1 MRKVGLYTKSSRG
14 QFDCV
19 RCADQIVAKQK
30 YYEWTLG
37 GQFVRC
43 HEFHGSHT
51 ACDLLTYTDGGKQA
65 AGFNEYKDCT
75 VRALACALDL
85 PYDEAH
91 EYLRLKGRKD
101 RKGFHCQPVF
111 NTYNRNGKMLVGDS
125 PKIRFKWDDAI
136 NKMRRIT
143 ISGPASVGQFI
154 AQADSS
160 KRYIVLVNGHAFA
173 VVGGKIMDSF
183 DVQLRRRV
191 KKFWEVKEAA

>member
-1 MRKVGLYTKSSRG
+1 
-14 QFDCV
+14 
-19 RCADQIVAKQK
+19 
-30 YYEWTLG
+30 
-37 GQFVRC
+37 
-43 HEFHGSHT
+43 
-51 ACDLLTYTDGGKQA
+51 
-65 AGFNEYKDCT
+65 
-75 VRALACALDL
+75 
-85 PYDEAH
+85 
-91 EYLRLKGRKD
+91 
-101 RKGFHCQPVF
+101 
-111 NTYNRNGKMLVGDS
+111 MLVGDS